1 MERLKFIAIF
11 ASNLDEFFMVR
22 VGSLFD
28 EYAVDETIVDSKSG
42 MTIQQQLDMIFNE
55 VCRLSQRLG
64 DAYQEI
70 ISALFTGM
78 PPLSSSGIISID
90 AAFPCCVFAILFT
103 VFLIPSLPGKV
114 RFLPERLP
122 L

>member
-1 MERLKFIAIF
+1 MLEEAEDGGNPLLERLKFIAIF

-42 MTIQQQLDMIFNE
+42 T
-55 VCRLSQRLG
+55 
-64 DAYQEI
+64 
-70 ISALFTGM
+70 
-78 PPLSSSGIISID
+78 
-90 AAFPCCVFAILFT
+90 CCVFAILFT